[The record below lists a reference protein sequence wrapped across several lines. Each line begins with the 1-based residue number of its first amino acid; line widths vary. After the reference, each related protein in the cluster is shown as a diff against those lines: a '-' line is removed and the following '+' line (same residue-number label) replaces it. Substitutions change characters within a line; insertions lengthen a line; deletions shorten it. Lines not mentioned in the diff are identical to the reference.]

1 MASVDPSKMA
11 LAYSNGVNSSQG
23 GNTPVFSS
31 KASENTPSDSFE
43 SDNVKREE
51 PKEDNPSQED
61 SKPKGNVPRWII
73 STMAWTLPVIASVGS
88 RRFIPEAWS
97 NAAKVGISMVAGGVT
112 ASGLEYWRQKNN
124 DGKIKWGNWALN
136 SMFGFV
142 PFDFVLAK
150 MGLAKAEVVSQKRT
164 IN

>member
-11 LAYSNGVNSSQG
+11 LAYSSGVNSPPG

-31 KASENTPSDSFE
+31 QASNSTPSDSFE
-43 SDNVKREE
+43 SDNVKRENSE
-51 PKEDNPSQED
+51 ED
-61 SKPKGNVPRWII
+61 SKPKGKVPRWVI

-88 RRFIPEAWS
+88 RRFLPEAWS
-97 NAAKVGISMVAGGVT
+97 DTAKVAGSMAAGGIT

-136 SMFGFV
+136 SLFGFV
-142 PFDFVLAK
+142 PFDFVLTK
-150 MGLAKAEVVSQKRT
+150 IGLAKTEAISQRR
-164 IN
+164 IVN